1 MKLKYIFLISVLLHT
16 FQSTIAQVDVGTTG
30 AALEVSSTG
39 ALTYNIPIAIPPGVG
54 NVAPGI
60 SLSYSSQSGNGIAG
74 WGWNISGIS
83 TISRV
88 GATLVNDGFVDGV
101 DFEPDDRYVLDGQ
114 RLIVVSGQY
123 GKPNS
128 IYATENQSNIK
139 IIAYGTNANGANSG
153 PKYFKA
159 FHPDGSIVTY
169 KNITVGRV
177 YNNEVTEWVIQQM
190 EDPLGNRIQYHYHVT
205 THQELIRIKKIE
217 YAGPVNSATG
227 HPNTI
232 EFFYATRKRPETSYV
247 PGMLKSTR
255 KNILKTIEVKTH
267 GKLYRKY
274 TLKHK
279 VLKSSYELVDQV
291 EESNGAGKKLSPITF
306 NYPPESQHNLAASRK
321 VFTVNQSFKAK
332 KRVISGDFDGDSHL
346 DFVVYDKD
354 DRTYFSNHLKA
365 RGYDKSVRTDT
376 PKRFESV
383 RSATLLQ
390 GNNTVSKKQHLLTML
405 GIKGG
410 KYFFRGY
417 LSDNSGK
424 FKSRYYR
431 SYIDQ
436 KLISKPYVAKVLVVG
451 NFLGNGLTTGLFMQ
465 RRSKHVVFAD
475 FNKETNSNTNIPFV
489 QSGNLLTTYDSNT
502 SFLKAADY
510 DGDGKD
516 ELWHFQKNKLHIYTL
531 NRQQKLELMVN
542 FTNDEGRLTL
552 DRQILMG
559 DYNGD
564 GKTDLLVPQINGTKW
579 LYLFARGNNYSSS
592 GPGSKLPFRKVFANF
607 TNIKYVKDT
616 NTKKWFY
623 ISQDFDGDGK
633 SDLIRHQLDRKNH
646 KIQLFINEQVD
657 ATKMNLV
664 STASGTLSI
673 STTDSNF
680 NAIPILLDVNLQNPN
695 HEYVFAYD
703 NKLEAFSLTKD
714 HRKDVRVVKIKNN
727 LLEHTIKYNELDSGN
742 DTYTPRV
749 GNKYPYIHINAS
761 PGLPLVKQLIEKG
774 SGITRKRDFKY
785 EGAITHAL
793 GHGFIGFRFLKS
805 TDWYGENTPIIWN
818 ISDYSMNNKRG
829 AIKKSWRSLD
839 YSSDPANAMIQL
851 EYSYLTKNTNGVFI
865 NKLTKV
871 TTKDNLLGFTS
882 SETISYD
889 QYYNPT
895 KVVVQ
900 NPTSTTTTTYKY
912 SNNYAGNNHAYHIGR
927 KLEES
932 IQRKRGSNTK
942 KHVTTYEYYG
952 SGKYGKIKKVKKRH
966 NNVTGVQ
973 EAFTYDNFGNL
984 IKKTISAS
992 GVPDRTESYAYSSD
1006 GRFMISKTDLENQ
1019 KTTYTYDSFT
1029 GNPTS
1034 SKDHLNK
1041 KMTTQYDGWGRT
1053 ISETDYLGKKTIYS
1067 YSKVSHFTRHLAK
1080 MPDGSQ
1086 SFKDIDAFGLERRM
1100 ASRAYN
1106 GQWIWENTDFDASG
1120 RKFRESEP
1128 RYSSD
1133 PYQWNT
1139 FKYDAYGRQ
1148 ISSVAYTGLTVNSTY
1163 SGLTVTTFDGTKS
1176 VATTKDHEDNTIS
1189 VTDPGGTIRYTYDA
1203 DNNMVLSD
1211 YDGYKIQITYDAFGR
1226 KTKLVDP
1233 SAGIYNYKYNNY
1245 NQILEEKTPKGKT
1258 NYTYDQGGKVIS
1270 KIVKGD
1276 LTDISEN
1283 YTYNDQSRDVAL
1295 VTGKSNG
1302 ESYTYSYSYDR
1313 YFRLVTIKENNDKAA
1328 FEKKISYDNL
1338 GRVSKE
1344 TFIAKASGKQSTIE
1358 QTSIYGNYG
1367 QLIELRSGA
1376 SSLWKLEK
1384 QNAKEQVEKATLGNG
1399 FVQNT
1404 LYDANNFIKQAR
1416 DERKVGNQTIF
1427 AMRNEYNFDA
1437 KTGRLQQRIN
1447 HKHGGITERFTYDNL
1462 NRLTKVRGAVS
1473 HTMNYDLKGRI
1484 TENSNIGSYHYASL
1498 NSFQLSNINLN
1509 AKGDNFYKT
1518 RPLHQM
1524 SFNAFKKPVT
1534 ISQEG
1539 HGKITYA
1546 YNLGLERS
1554 HAYYGNEAAKIE
1566 DRKYHKHYSGIFSAE
1581 VIENKENNTIKF
1593 ITYLG
1598 GDAYN
1603 ASVIYLKRVK
1613 GQNTL
1618 EEGFKY
1624 IHRDYLG
1631 SILAI
1636 SNSQGDLE
1644 ESTHYGAWGTIDKHW
1659 SKVGNSSFNY
1669 ESILQRGYTGHE
1681 HFFDVDLIHM
1691 NGRLYDANLGRF
1703 ISPDNYVQDPGNTQ
1717 NYNRYGY
1724 AYNNPLMFNDPSG
1737 EFFLAAV
1744 FAVASALGGTAIAT
1758 VAAAFIVG
1766 GASAVLFNGVANLVN
1781 GESFFSGAGSAFL
1794 FGGISGVISFG
1805 IGQISWSNSVF
1816 QHAAHGLSGG
1826 FMSVLQGGD
1835 FGSGFASGFISHAIA
1850 AGTDMLVGEN
1860 SAWRDVAIV
1869 ASGTLAG
1876 GISSKLAGGSW
1887 VMGIRQGFVSSLLN
1901 QTLSQIE
1908 ANRRSGIAAEL
1919 GLNIPQEGKTAL
1931 TAPNGQRV
1939 YPDLYEPTTG
1949 TIIDV
1954 KAGAYVYMNRQMRNY
1969 VSIVNRDG
1977 GRIII
1982 IGGPHLRV
1990 SRTIR
1995 NNPHI
2000 TVHRTMNILRY
2011 MPPRV
2016 VRSMN
2021 RVSRGLNQ
2029 AVRKVPVIMYWDLM
2043 QYHQQQEYNA
2053 CVRAGNCI

>member
-1 MKLKYIFLISVLLHT
+1 MLCTL
-16 FQSTIAQVDVGTTG
+16 QSTISQIDIGTTG
-30 AALEVSSTG
+30 ASLEVSSTG
-39 ALTYNIPIAIPPGVG
+39 ALTYAVPIAIPPGVG
-54 NVAPGI
+54 NMAPGI
-60 SLSYSSQSGNGIAG
+60 SLSYSSQAGNGIAG
-74 WGWNISGIS
+74 WGWNISGVS

-101 DFEPDDRYVLDGQ
+101 DFELDDRFVLDGQ

-128 IYATENQSNIK
+128 SYATENHSNLK
-139 IIAYGTNANGANSG
+139 IVAYGTNANGANSG
-153 PKYFKA
+153 PKYFKV
-159 FHPDGSIVTY
+159 FHPDGSIATY
-169 KNITVGRV
+169 HNVTVGRV
-177 YNNEVTEWVIQQM
+177 YNNEVTEWVIHQI

-205 THQELIRIKKIE
+205 THQDLIRIKKIE
-217 YAGPVNSATG
+217 YAGPVYSTTG
-227 HPNTI
+227 HPNSI
-232 EFFYATRKRPETSYV
+232 EFKYATRKRAETSYV

-255 KNILKTIEVKTH
+255 KNILKSVEVKTQ
-267 GKLYRKY
+267 GKLYRRYTITHK
-274 TLKHK
+274 TLK
-279 VLKSSYELVDQV
+279 SGYELVDQIQ
-291 EESNGAGKKLSPITF
+291 ESNGAGKKLDPIKFT
-306 NYPPESQHNLAASRK
+306 YPSESQHNLSASRTT
-321 VFTVNQSFKAK
+321 FTVNQSFKNK

-354 DRTYFSNHLKA
+354 DKTYFSNHLKA
-365 RGYDKSVRTDT
+365 KGYDKSVRTNT

-383 RSATLLQ
+383 RAATLLQ
-390 GNNTVSKKQHLLTML
+390 GNNTVSQKQHLLTML

-417 LSDNSGK
+417 LSDNNGK
-424 FKSRYYR
+424 FQSKYYR

-436 KLISKPYVAKVLVVG
+436 KLVNKPYVAKVLVVG

-475 FNKETNSNTNIPFV
+475 FNKPTNSNNDIPFV
-489 QSGNLLTTYDSNT
+489 QSGNLLTTYNSDT

-531 NRQQKLELMVN
+531 NRQQKLQLMVN

-579 LYLFARGNNYSSS
+579 LYLFARGNNYSSN
-592 GPGSKLPFRKVFANF
+592 GPGSKLPFRKVFATFN
-607 TNIKYVKDT
+607 NIKYVKDT

-633 SDLIRHQLDRKNH
+633 SDLIRHELDRRNH

-664 STASGTLSI
+664 STATSTLSV

-695 HEYVFAYD
+695 YEYAFAYD
-703 NKLEAFSLTKD
+703 NKLESFSLTKD
-714 HRKDVRVVKIKNN
+714 HRKDVRVIKVKNN
-727 LLEHTIKYNELDSGN
+727 LLEHTVQYDELDTGN
-742 DTYTPRV
+742 DTYTSRV
-749 GNKYPYIHINAS
+749 GNTYPYIHINAS
-761 PGLPLVKQLIEKG
+761 PGLPLVKRLTEKG

-805 TDWYGENTPIIWN
+805 TDWYGQNTPIIWN
-818 ISDYSMNNKRG
+818 ISDYNMNDKRG
-829 AIKKSWRSLD
+829 AIKRSWRSLD
-839 YSSDPANAMIQL
+839 YDGNASDAMIQL
-851 EYSYLTKNTNGVFI
+851 DYAYLTKKENGIFI

-871 TTKDNLLGFTS
+871 TTKDNLLGFTT
-882 SETISYD
+882 SETMSYD

-895 KVVVQ
+895 KIVVK
-900 NPTSTTTTTYKY
+900 NPTSTTTTTFKY
-912 SNNYAGNNHAYHIGR
+912 TNNYGGTNHAYHVGR

-932 IQRKRGSNTK
+932 VQRKRGSNTK
-942 KHVTTYEYYG
+942 KHSTTYEYYG
-952 SGKYGKIKKVKKRH
+952 NGKYGKIKKIRKKH
-966 NNVTGVQ
+966 NNVNGIQ
-973 EAFTYDNFGNL
+973 EAFTYDDFGNL

-992 GVPDRTESYAYSSD
+992 GVPGRTESYTYSSD
-1006 GRFMISKTDLENQ
+1006 GRFMISQTNLENQ

-1029 GNPTS
+1029 GNPIS
-1034 SKDHLNK
+1034 SVDHLDK
-1041 KMTTQYDGWGRT
+1041 KMTTQYDGWGRV
-1053 ISETDYLGKKTIYS
+1053 ISETDYLGKKTTYTYTKI
-1067 YSKVSHFTRHLAK
+1067 SHFTRHMAK

-1106 GQWIWENTDFDASG
+1106 GQWIWKNTDFDASG
-1120 RKFRESEP
+1120 RKYRESEP
-1128 RYSSD
+1128 RYGAD
-1133 PYQWNT
+1133 PVQWNT
-1139 FKYDAYGRQ
+1139 FKYDAYGRLINS
-1148 ISSVAYTGLTVNSTY
+1148 ISHTGQKVSSTY
-1163 SGLTVTTFDGTKS
+1163 SGLKVTSFDGTKT
-1176 VATTKDHEDNTIS
+1176 VITTKDHDDNTIS
-1189 VTDPGGTIRYTYDA
+1189 VSDPGGTVRYTYDA
-1203 DNNMVLSD
+1203 DNNMLQSD
-1211 YDGYKIQITYDAFGR
+1211 YDGYKIRISFDALGR
-1226 KTKLVDP
+1226 KTKLIDP
-1233 SAGIYNYKYNNY
+1233 SAGTYTYRYDLY
-1245 NQILEEKTPKGKT
+1245 NQLLEEKTPKGKT
-1258 NYTYDQGGKVIS
+1258 NYTYDRGGKVLS

-1276 LTDISEN
+1276 LTDISEKYVYHN
-1283 YTYNDQSRDVAL
+1283 QSQDV
-1295 VTGKSNG
+1295 VSITGKSNG
-1302 ESYTYSYSYDR
+1302 ESFSYNYSYDHYYR
-1313 YFRLVTIKENNDKAA
+1313 PTTIKETNDKAT

-1344 TFIAKASGKQSTIE
+1344 TFSSKVAGKQSLVE
-1358 QTSIYGNYG
+1358 QTSIYGTYG
-1367 QLIELRSGA
+1367 QLVQLNSGA
-1376 SSLWKLEK
+1376 TSLWKLEK

-1404 LYDANNFIKQAR
+1404 IYDTYGFVKQAR
-1416 DERKVGNQTIF
+1416 DEKKVGNQTTF
-1427 AMRNEYNFDA
+1427 AMRNEYSFDV
-1437 KTGRLQQRIN
+1437 KTGRLNKRIN
-1447 HKHGGITERFTYDNL
+1447 RKHGGITETFTYDNL
-1462 NRLTKVRGAVS
+1462 NRLTKIRGDVV
-1473 HTMNYDLKGRI
+1473 HTMNYDTKGRI
-1484 TENSNIGSYHYASL
+1484 TRNSSIGSYTYAGV
-1498 NSFQLSNINLN
+1498 NSFQLSGIDLN
-1509 AKGDNFYKT
+1509 GNGDRFYKT
-1518 RPLHQM
+1518 KPLHQM

-1534 ISQEG
+1534 VSQQG

-1554 HAYYGNEAAKIE
+1554 HAYYGNEATKVE
-1566 DRKYHKHYSGIFSAE
+1566 DRKYHKHYSHVFSAE
-1581 VIENKENNTIKF
+1581 VVENKDDNTIKF

-1603 ASVIYLKRVK
+1603 AAVVHFKKIK
-1613 GQNTL
+1613 GQSTL
-1618 EEGFKY
+1618 EQGFKY
-1624 IHRDYLG
+1624 LHRDYLG

-1636 SNSQGDLE
+1636 TNAQGQVE
-1644 ESTHYGAWGTIDKHW
+1644 ESVHYGAWGTVDKYW
-1659 SKVGNSSFNY
+1659 SKAGNTAFNY
-1669 ESILQRGYTGHE
+1669 ESILQRGYAGHE

-1691 NGRLYDANLGRF
+1691 NGRMYDANLGRF
-1703 ISPDNYVQDPGNTQ
+1703 MSPDDFVQDPGNTQ

-1744 FAVASALGGTAIAT
+1744 FAVATALGGGAIAT

-1766 GASAVLFNGVANLVN
+1766 GASAVLFNGVSNLVN

-1805 IGQISWSNSVF
+1805 IGQINWSSSVF

-1919 GLNIPQEGKTAL
+1919 GLNIPQDGKTAL

-1949 TIIDV
+1949 TIIDI
-1954 KAGAYVYMNRQMRNY
+1954 KAGVYVYMNRQMRNY

-1982 IGGPHLRV
+1982 IGGPQLRV
-1990 SRTIR
+1990 SRSIR

-2011 MPPRV
+2011 LPPRV

-2021 RVSRGLNQ
+2021 RVSRGVNS
-2029 AVRKVPVIMYWDLM
+2029 AIRKVPALMYWDLM
-2043 QYHQQQEYNA
+2043 QYHRQQEYNE
-2053 CVRAGNCI
+2053 CIATGRCI